1 MFTILK
7 DRRHLGRKRM
17 QDEHLS
23 FDIEDLDRDALI
35 DEAVRAAQED
45 RPHQRDVM
53 RSSRDRSYAVPEADV
68 LSVLQA
74 LKEEKAAFGPRPEVL
89 PLDSDALKSRGV
101 TLDGRVEALLER
113 FNFYDVT
120 FPVTLFPKRGWAF
133 DRLECQVEFNPGES
147 PERRPLAH
155 DIFPGSDWETL
166 AKATMHLEIGVTEAL
181 EFRAKAAVPYLASA
195 GAEGKLDSG
204 AGFIFPPREYH
215 VKRARLVSRGKDSS
229 EVLWRLDNESFF
241 EEDEPS
247 LGVILKVPKGLTPV
261 KATGALAA
269 YRSFR
274 TLSADLGD
282 LMGYVGDRVRSFFR
296 QGAPL
301 VDRGAWDLT

>member
-1 MFTILK
+1 
-7 DRRHLGRKRM
+7 M

-23 FDIEDLDRDALI
+23 FDVEDLDRDALL
-35 DEAVRAAQED
+35 DEAVRAVQED
-45 RPHQRDVM
+45 GVRGDLK
-53 RSSRDRSYAVPEADV
+53 RSARSRSFGTPEADV

-89 PLDSDALKSRGV
+89 PLDAEALKARGGELDSRV
-101 TLDGRVEALLER
+101 KALLGQ
-113 FNFYDVT
+113 FDFYTVT

-155 DIFPGSDWETL
+155 DVFPGSDWETL

-181 EFRAKAAVPYLASA
+181 EFRAKAAVPLLASA

-204 AGFIFPPREYH
+204 AGFVFPPRDYH
-215 VKRARLVSRGKDSS
+215 VKRARLVSRGKDNA
-229 EVLWRLDNESFF
+229 EVFWRLDNESFF
-241 EEDEPS
+241 QEDEPR
-247 LGVILKVPKGLTPV
+247 LGVILKVPKGVAPV
-261 KATGALAA
+261 KATGVLAA

-282 LMGYVGDRVRSFFR
+282 VVKYLGDRVLNFFR
-296 QGAPL
+296 KGAPL
-301 VDRGAWDLT
+301 VDRGEWGLVAPVAVPKQDS